1 MIGQHMNPEPS
12 LGFCLHELLVGSA
25 EQTRGGLHDVRE
37 GAKVP
42 LSLLPVTA
50 KLVRSLIHILSAC
63 AEAWAGDHYCQV
75 V

>member
-1 MIGQHMNPEPS
+1 MNPKPS
-12 LGFCLHELLVGSA
+12 LGFHLHELLVKSA
-25 EQTRGGLHDVRE
+25 EHTRKGLHDVRE

-50 KLVRSLIHILSAC
+50 KFVRSLIHILSAC
-63 AEAWAGDHYCQV
+63 AEAWTEDRYCQV

>member
-12 LGFCLHELLVGSA
+12 LGFRLHELLVKSA
-25 EQTRGGLHDVRE
+25 EHTREGLHDVRE

-50 KLVRSLIHILSAC
+50 KFVCSLIHILSAC
-63 AEAWAGDHYCQV
+63 AEAWAGDRYCQV